1 MAAPWKIN
9 KTFMFLPREQ
19 RKDKRAIHHWFLK
32 GIFKNCRFTQPFHVL
47 ISLVKHQG
55 WTQNFLVA
63 TFSIFLRV
71 PNKIYYHR
79 FEISKTFNLLAEIS
93 LSHYLLETK
102 FHYFNYL
109 NLNLFPFPFFSF
121 SFTFS
126 FFPLFF
132 FILKYQVISRSRHS
146 WYALAL
152 TRQFIS
158 SSLLWARIMAW
169 S

>member
-1 MAAPWKIN
+1 MATPWKIN
-9 KTFMFLPREQ
+9 KTFIFLPREQ

-32 GIFKNCRFTQPFHVL
+32 GIFKNCRFTQPFRVL

-55 WTQNFLVA
+55 WPQNFLVA
-63 TFSIFLRV
+63 AFSIFPMYRTKFIIIASKLPKLLIFQERF
-71 PNKIYYHR
+71 YYR
-79 FEISKTFNLLAEIS
+79 AYSK
-93 LSHYLLETK
+93 TK
-102 FHYFNYL
+102 FHRLNYL
-109 NLNLFPFPFFSF
+109 NLNLFPLLFFFSLLF
-121 SFTFS
+121 SF
-126 FFPLFF
+126 FF